1 MSMKPIYIVE
11 GGGSKPVILN
21 AIDMDNSNSN
31 SNRALS
37 AVYSQRVNNVS
48 ALEITLL
55 GKGEPAKAITNTSDL
70 WMFDQNGNLQEFHI
84 VSIEDYDSTN
94 YTRVVYA
101 ESSLAE
107 LVDNVVRN
115 DSVMPTTTNP
125 ADYLNYILG
134 YTRWSVGTVDSGIYN
149 SKWTEDLTGMNCLE
163 ALQAFVD
170 KYNCEFEVRYTFDG
184 KNKIT
189 GRYIDLKK
197 QIGSNNYKR
206 FEDDKDLL
214 DLKRQIDFSSIKTA
228 IYPRIVKEYTDEAG
242 NSVTE
247 YTDIS
252 SVAWSKAA
260 GHPCDKP
267 LGQTVLINP
276 DASALLKRLDTKSGN
291 LHNRIM
297 YAEWTDST
305 CADAEDLI
313 KQAWSILKM
322 NTVITPT
329 IEVKAVDL
337 YRLSGND
344 NSFIYEMVSLGD
356 NCIIIDRAFS
366 PVLRLETRVME
377 LTQDLLNPANTEIVF
392 GSCRRTL
399 ATSDLESK
407 KTVEEQLQAL
417 KDKVQGV
424 IATTNPNLFQS
435 GKDYY
440 TGIKETVQNEFL
452 ASSGYIMIDDS
463 DGLWVFDKPLTET
476 PTKATIVKGGC
487 IAIAEYDST
496 TGTWEVGSFTNGL
509 SVNADYINTGH
520 ISANCIAAGSITAEH
535 LSIAAQEYLKTGLA
549 TDDDLQ
555 AVINDINSIQNDY
568 VTSQALSNALD
579 EFAGGTLSLS
589 DIKMIQDTQRQLKV
603 EYDSVYAQAKKVY
616 GDTYLPAGT
625 QAKVNLNSKMTA
637 YTTAYNTYNN
647 QITSM
652 IADGVIED
660 SEYETYKSKCT
671 AYGTALK
678 ELLQAIEDANS
689 ARLAN
694 VYALAREGLVTE
706 ASLEVNNQSVIATAR
721 QGMVSTGSLTESISM
736 AKADMADEMNS
747 KISEATADLTTTEEL
762 NTAIVEAKIP
772 AYENSLAAITTEYNN
787 NIKQA
792 TILYGNG
799 YLTGTAKTNLNNAM
813 TAYTDTY
820 TDLETAINNIVSDV
834 SLDTAHVNAY
844 NNALTNFQSAT
855 TSLGQAMTQASNSI
869 TSEIMAS
876 SKRYTDT
883 KTSELDAELSDV
895 QNALTDLD
903 STMTGAF
910 RDGIISEAEALA
922 IASNLDLLTSEKA
935 DIDKEKDT
943 LYTNPLLSG
952 TAKTELNSAK
962 VDYNTAHTNLVNAI
976 KNAISDSKVTASEKN
991 DIKGKYTAYSTAL
1004 SNYRIAAQNAIDY
1017 IAEAKSKEA
1026 IYGLEIG
1033 GTNLL
1038 LNSDNGYLNN
1048 LSVYNA
1054 PPGLS
1059 YSNTDGWRCITIGDN
1074 QLAQHEIV
1082 QEKWY
1087 TPDKLGHYTFSIYC
1101 KTDATSLSCKI
1112 SAYSNNV
1119 HNLLDTKII
1128 KVGDDLY
1135 RIYGTWEVTALN
1147 KIRIVDL
1154 RNFTTVGATYLN
1166 FRYPMLEYGMVVSD
1180 WSANPSDILTIAN
1193 NYSDTAISN
1202 AVEDLPTMSDVE
1214 SAENNAVVASK
1225 IETIKQTYSTITL
1238 EYSNNIQQ
1246 VNTVLDNTYL
1256 SSTALTNLTN
1266 AKSDYVTGFN
1276 NITTAYNDIVNKNTL
1291 TTTQLN
1297 TWNTALTNFKTL
1309 TTKLSQR
1316 VNEALNFINTAVYN
1330 ASKDYTDKAI
1340 PDALTG
1346 YAKTSYVDDAMNSA
1360 VASAKEGMVS
1370 ETQLQ
1375 VNNTEI
1381 LMTASSMGQYNL
1393 LRNTDFRDEL
1403 NYWTTRG
1410 TGNDKSVHVLKETQ
1424 SYYSGC
1430 MSGEKNLGI
1439 VLNNQTPGSA
1449 AFIGA
1454 YQDTTAC
1461 LSGVTYT
1468 VGYWV
1473 NCQQADINVSVSNVK
1488 VEDEVGATEIIDTL
1502 AIKTYS
1508 NINGTKDRSTWKY
1521 DSITFTVPSTTSCIR
1536 FSFSIA
1542 KVNNTWARAFLVKPM
1557 LVNGINA
1564 QAWTANPAEIHV
1576 GVVSVTEERGI
1587 MVEHSDT
1594 NTYTTL
1600 DSTGLFVWDEG
1611 QDIPIASFGADG
1623 SATIGT
1629 IACDQIISDQHI
1641 PVATVDEYIVIH
1653 CSAAGSG
1660 NYSGVNSSN
1669 NAAGFTGAM
1678 EILCNK
1684 LGIDSTHTRGN
1695 FMVNGTN
1702 QVDIYF
1708 HGTDVYSDI
1717 ILENVY
1723 GSFTL
1728 RIIFDSSVVLKG
1740 VIQLYNVN
1748 CNCIIEGNKT
1758 SIDTDGGAVIK
1769 TTETGIVAKGCSSLA
1784 ITGIR
1789 VFNTGDAGTLNG
1801 IVIDNGSRARLENV
1815 DVNGYHTCI
1824 YAGGQSYISV
1834 YNCRGTGT
1842 TFGTRLNT
1850 GTFALFRGYVPR
1862 KNGGGEDNIR
1872 YDLGSN
1878 GMNLDVASRDS
1889 LMTTMSS
1896 PINKTVKTVYTPVKY
1911 KSIRKYWVSDP
1922 IQGSWNDSD
1931 EYGNF
1936 ECNVYLST
1944 GTINMIKKGT
1954 NVSASI
1960 YLERKST
1967 AHGNSTA
1974 DICING
1980 ESVGT
1985 LNRGSG
1991 AWFTIPASQIQ
2002 AIKNGDTAIKIN
2014 GGGNACYCK
2023 FARNMKIRITATVS
2037 L

>member
-1 MSMKPIYIVE
+1 MKPIYIVE
-11 GGGSKPVILN
+11 GGGSKPVILS
-21 AIDMDNSNSN
+21 AIDMDNSNSG

-37 AVYSQRVNNVS
+37 AIYSQRVNNV
-48 ALEITLL
+48 ATLEITLV
-55 GKGEPAKAITNTSDL
+55 GEGEPAKAITNTSDL
-70 WMFDQNGNLQEFHI
+70 WMFDQNGKLQEFHI

-101 ESSLAE
+101 ESSLSE

-115 DSVMPTTTNP
+115 DTVMPTTTNP
-125 ADYLNYILG
+125 ADYLAYILG
-134 YTRWSVGTVDSGIYN
+134 YTRWSVGTVDSKIYN

-228 IYPRIVKEYTDEAG
+228 IYPRIVKEYTDENG

-267 LGQTVLINP
+267 LGQTVLIDP
-276 DASALLKRLDTKSGN
+276 DADLLLKRLDTKSGG

-329 IEVKAVDL
+329 IEVKAADL

-344 NSFIYEMVSLGD
+344 QSFIYERVSLGD
-356 NCIIIDRAFS
+356 NCIIIDRAFN

-377 LTQDLLNPANTEIVF
+377 LTQDLLNPANTDIVF
-392 GSCRRTL
+392 GSYRRTL

-424 IATTNPNLFQS
+424 ISTTNPNRFQS

-452 ASSGYIMIDDS
+452 ASSGYVMIDDS

-476 PTKATIVKGGC
+476 PTKAVIVKGGC
-487 IAIAEYDST
+487 VAVAAYNAVTS
-496 TGTWEVGSFTNGL
+496 TWEVGSFIDGM

-520 ISANCIAAGSITAEH
+520 ISANCISAGSITAEH
-535 LSIAAQEYLKTGLA
+535 LSIAAQEFLKTGLA
-549 TDDDLQ
+549 TEDDLQ

-616 GDTYLPAGT
+616 EDTYLPAGT
-625 QAKVNLNSKMTA
+625 SAKVNLNSKMTA

-660 SEYETYKSKCT
+660 AEYETYKSNCT
-671 AYGTALK
+671 KYGIALK

-721 QGMVSTGSLTESISM
+721 QGMVSTGTLTESISM
-736 AKADMADEMNS
+736 AKADMTDEMNS
-747 KISEATADLTTTEEL
+747 KISDATADLTTTEEL

-772 AYENSLAAITTEYNN
+772 AYKTSLDAITTEYNN
-787 NIKQA
+787 NMKQA
-792 TILYGNG
+792 SVLYGNG

-813 TAYTDTY
+813 TNYTDTY
-820 TDLETAINNIVSDV
+820 TELETAINNIVSDV
-834 SLDTAHVNAY
+834 SLDTAHVDAY

-855 TSLGQAMTQASNSI
+855 TSLGQAMSQASNSI

-876 SKRYTDT
+876 SKSYTDT
-883 KTSELDAELSDV
+883 KTAELDTELSDV

-903 STMTGAF
+903 NTMTGAF
-910 RDGIISEAEALA
+910 RDGIISEAEAMA

-952 TAKTELNSAK
+952 TAKTELQSAK
-962 VDYNTAHTNLVNAI
+962 VAYNTAHTNLVNAI

-991 DIKGKYTAYSTAL
+991 DIKDKYTAYSTAL

-1017 IAEAKSKEA
+1017 IAEAKSKQA

-1038 LNSDNGYLNN
+1038 LKSDNGYLNN

-1074 QLAQHEIV
+1074 QLSRHEIE
-1082 QEKWY
+1082 QNKWY
-1087 TPDKLGHYTFSIYC
+1087 TPDKLGYYTFSIYC

-1112 SAYSNNV
+1112 SAYTGT
-1119 HNLLDTKII
+1119 HNLLDTKIV
-1128 KVGDDLY
+1128 KVSDDLY
-1135 RIYGTWEVTALN
+1135 RIYGTWEMTSLAKV
-1147 KIRIVDL
+1147 RIVDL

-1202 AVEDLPTMSDVE
+1202 AVESLPTMSDVE

-1225 IETIKQTYSTITL
+1225 IETIKQTYNTITL
-1238 EYSNNIQQ
+1238 EYRNNIQQ
-1246 VNTVLDNTYL
+1246 VNTVLKNTYL
-1256 SSTALTNLTN
+1256 SGTALTNLNN
-1266 AKSDYVTGFN
+1266 AKSEYVTGFN

-1297 TWNTALTNFKTL
+1297 TWNTALTNFKDL

-1346 YAKTSYVDDAMNSA
+1346 YAKTSYVDDAMNTA

-1381 LMTASSMGQYNL
+1381 LMTAASMGQYNL
-1393 LRNTDFRDEL
+1393 LRNTDFRDGL
-1403 NYWTTRG
+1403 NYWTTWG
-1410 TGNDKSVHVLKETQ
+1410 TGTNKSVKVLEATQ
-1424 SYYSGC
+1424 SYYTGC
-1430 MSGEKNLGI
+1430 MSGERNLGI
-1439 VLNNQTPGSA
+1439 IADNQKSGSA
-1449 AFIGA
+1449 VSIGA

-1473 NCQQADINVSVSNVK
+1473 NCQQANIKVSVSNVK
-1488 VEDEVGATEIIDTL
+1488 VEDELGAAEVVDEL

-1521 DSITFTVPSTTSCIR
+1521 DSLTFTVPSETSCIR
-1536 FSFSIA
+1536 FSVSIT
-1542 KVNNTWARAFLVKPM
+1542 KVNDTWARAFLVKPM

-1564 QAWTANPAEIHV
+1564 QAWTANPEEIHV
-1576 GVVSVTEERGI
+1576 GVVSITEERGI
-1587 MVEHSDT
+1587 MVEHSDSS
-1594 NTYTTL
+1594 TYTTL
-1600 DSTGLFVWDEG
+1600 DSTGLFVWDRG
-1611 QDIPIASFGADG
+1611 QDIPIASFGSDN
-1623 SATIGT
+1623 SATINT
-1629 IACDQIISDQHI
+1629 LAVDNIISDSSL
-1641 PVATVDEYIVIH
+1641 PVVTIDEHIVIH
-1653 CSAAGSG
+1653 CGAYYTGNGGGS
-1660 NYSGVNSSN
+1660 NSSN
-1669 NAAGFTGAM
+1669 NANGFTGAM

-1695 FMVNGTN
+1695 FIAKGTG
-1702 QVDIYF
+1702 QVDIYV
-1708 HGTDVYSDI
+1708 HGNEMCMDI
-1717 ILENVY
+1717 LLENII
-1723 GSFTL
+1723 GSVTF
-1728 RIIFDSSVVLKG
+1728 RILFDTSVIIRG
-1740 VIQLYNVN
+1740 QIQLNN
-1748 CNCIIEGNKT
+1748 ILCNCIIEGNKANPGLKVGT
-1758 SIDTDGGAVIK
+1758 VIK
-1769 TTETGIVAKGCSSLA
+1769 TPSTALVARNCSSLA
-1784 ITGIR
+1784 VLGMRAFCTTSSNSLNGFVFDNGTKARMDNCDINKFNACVYVGAQSYLSVFNCMGTGI
-1789 VFNTGDAGTLNG
+1789 
-1801 IVIDNGSRARLENV
+1801 
-1815 DVNGYHTCI
+1815 
-1824 YAGGQSYISV
+1824 SY
-1834 YNCRGTGT
+1834 
-1842 TFGTRLNT
+1842 GTRLNT
-1850 GTFALFRGYVPR
+1850 GSFAIFRGTVPR
-1862 KNGGGEDNIR
+1862 KVGGGDDNIR
-1872 YDLGSN
+1872 LDMGSECI
-1878 GMNLDVASRDS
+1878 LRDTVSKDS
-1889 LMTTMSS
+1889 LLTSMPI
-1896 PINKTVKTVYTPVKY
+1896 PINKTFVTCYTVAKY
-1911 KSIRKYWVSDP
+1911 RSTRNYWSSDP
-1922 IQGSWNDSD
+1922 IQGSWNDSAQ
-1931 EYGNF
+1931 YGDF
-1936 ECNVYLST
+1936 TCNVFLT
-1944 GTINMIKKGT
+1944 DGAVNLIKNGSK
-1954 NVSASI
+1954 VSVSL
-1960 YLERKST
+1960 YMERVTT

-1974 DICING
+1974 SICIDG
-1980 ESVGT
+1980 TTVGS
-1985 LNRGSG
+1985 LDKGAGS
-1991 AWFTIPASQIQ
+1991 WFSLPSTAIQ
-2002 AIKNGDTAIKIN
+2002 KIKNGANTIEIN
-2014 GGGNACYCK
+2014 GKGNEYYCK
-2023 FARNMKIRITATVS
+2023 FARNMKVRITATVS